1 MKRRFVSVLVV
12 VALLFVAAG
21 VFAADSPAFKNGGI
35 EFQAGI
41 GFGFWG
47 YYTGA
52 SMTVPPIIASVEYQF
67 MAAPQIPLSVGLLA
81 GYTASQYKYDDGFGD
96 TYTDTF
102 SFIVV
107 GGRVS
112 YHFIELIK
120 VPNLDT
126 YAGLLLGYDIASVS
140 YSGTGGFAGGS
151 IPGSN
156 RRRLH
161 VRLLCWSPLL
171 FRVFYRD
178 LRGAWLHVG
187 IRERRLGIEDLG
199 FQSVCKK
206 WPEEW

>member
-81 GYTASQYKYDDGFGD
+81 GYTGSQYKYDDGFGD

-151 IPGSN
+151 IPG
-156 RRRLH
+156 
-161 VRLLCWSPLL
+161 VTAGG
-171 FRVFYRD
+171 FTYGFYA
-178 LRGAWLHVG
+178 GARYYFASFIG
-187 IRERRLGIEDLG
+187 IYAELGYTLG
-199 FQSVCKK
+199 YVNAGLALKI
-206 WPEEW
+206 